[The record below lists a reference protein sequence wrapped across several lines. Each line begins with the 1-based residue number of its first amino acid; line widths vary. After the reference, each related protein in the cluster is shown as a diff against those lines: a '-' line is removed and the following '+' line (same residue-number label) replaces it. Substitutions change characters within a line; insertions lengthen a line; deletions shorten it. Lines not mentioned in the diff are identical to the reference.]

1 MPPALITYFLF
12 PLYVLPVTYL
22 SQVVVGL
29 QRNCSQHHHKVTETE
44 KDGLKRHG
52 RDKAKSEKS
61 LKCVTRNI
69 GSILSGKILV
79 MCSR

>member
-1 MPPALITYFLF
+1 MSLQLIHSEMQLAASLDHIFPF
-12 PLYVLPVTYL
+12 PL
-22 SQVVVGL
+22 
-29 QRNCSQHHHKVTETE
+29 RNCSQHHHKVTETE